1 MGRVVA
7 PYAVKGWIKLQ
18 TYTECLDSLLD
29 YEVWRLGRNGNW
41 RDYRLL
47 DGKVHGQTLL
57 ASLEGVGDRTAAEA
71 LMGLDVAVLRQEM
84 PEAEE
89 DEYYWDDLVGL
100 DVVNLAGEIL
110 GRVAGL
116 LETGANDVLQ
126 VRDGDRERL
135 IPFVEAVVKEVD
147 LEAGRLLVD
156 WGLDY

>member
-18 TYTECLDSLLD
+18 TYTEYLDSLLD

-100 DVVNLAGEIL
+100 DVVNLAGETL

-147 LEAGRLLVD
+147 LEAGRPLVD